1 MKITK
6 SNLYLACFLFVD
18 ILFVFFTQSKS
29 KRCSLRQLL
38 IQTDNSF
45 HEIPPISFI
54 YMCYYLYFKSI
65 LFKTEIGQN
74 LPQDLTIYCCYQF

>member
-54 YMCYYLYFKSI
+54 YMYYYLYFKSI

>member
-6 SNLYLACFLFVD
+6 NNLYLACFLFVD
-18 ILFVFFTQSKS
+18 ILFVLFTQSKS

-74 LPQDLTIYCCYQF
+74 LPQDLTIYCCYQL